1 MLKTLMTLISS
12 KHLTLMSLGEVY
24 SFRSNE
30 VGRLTRCAEQF
41 FSHNLFGR
49 EISHSP
55 IRLVT
60 LLP

>member
-1 MLKTLMTLISS
+1 MTLISS

-41 FSHNLFGR
+41 CSHNFVWSGNQ
-49 EISHSP
+49 S
-55 IRLVT
+55 
-60 LLP
+60 LPDPFSDTFAMNS